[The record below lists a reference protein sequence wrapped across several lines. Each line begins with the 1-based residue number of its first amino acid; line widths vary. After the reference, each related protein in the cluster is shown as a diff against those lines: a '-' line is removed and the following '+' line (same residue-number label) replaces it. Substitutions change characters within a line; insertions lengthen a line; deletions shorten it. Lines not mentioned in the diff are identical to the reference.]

1 MKRLISMM
9 LMAVMI
15 LTMTGCSSGSGK
27 AQYADKYI
35 DLHLHLDGAITTEI
49 AKKLAD
55 IQGITLPV
63 EDDEEL
69 TKFLTVQPDC
79 TSLNDFLECF
89 AFPLSLLQTKEG
101 LSEAAHLVADNIKS
115 QGVIYAEIRFAPQLH
130 TQKGMTQEDAVNA
143 VIDGLKKSD
152 LKTNIILCFMRGDDN
167 GEANYETLELARK
180 YLVEDG
186 GVVAVDIA
194 GAEAL
199 YPTSDYGDLFA
210 KVREYNIPFTFHA
223 GEADGAGSVRLAIE
237 YGARRIGHGTR
248 SYESEEVL
256 NLIKE
261 KNVTLEMCPT
271 SNRMTHAVEDM
282 TKYPFMD
289 YLNRGIK
296 VTLNTD
302 DMGVQG
308 ISLADEF
315 RLMEKDYGLTP
326 EQEKAILNNSIDAAF
341 TTESVKEELRKM
353 I

>member
-1 MKRLISMM
+1 MKRLIAII
-9 LMAVMI
+9 LTAVM
-15 LTMTGCSSGSGK
+15 LFTMAGCNSDSTK
-27 AQYADKYI
+27 YADKYI

-55 IQGITLPV
+55 LQGITLPV
-63 EDDEEL
+63 KSDEEL
-69 TKFLTVQPDC
+69 TSLLTVQPDC

-89 AFPLSLLQTKEG
+89 PFPLSLLQTKEG
-101 LSEAAHLVADNIKS
+101 LSEAAHLIADDIKS
-115 QGVIYAEIRFAPQLH
+115 QGVIYAEFRFAPQLH
-130 TQKGMTQEDAVNA
+130 LNKGMTQEDAIQA
-143 VIDGLKKSD
+143 VIEGLKKSD
-152 LKTNIILCFMRGDDN
+152 LKSNIILCMYRGEDTK
-167 GEANYETLELARK
+167 EANYETLELARK

-199 YPTSDYGDLFA
+199 FPTSDYRDLFGKA
-210 KVREYNIPFTFHA
+210 KEYGIPFTIHA
-223 GEADGAGSVRLAIE
+223 GEADGAESVKLAIE
-237 YGARRIGHGTR
+237 YGAVRIGHGTR
-248 SYESEEVL
+248 SYESEEVMEL
-256 NLIKE
+256 LKE
-261 KNVTLEMCPT
+261 KNITLEMCPT

-282 TKYPFMD
+282 SKYPFMD

-302 DMGVQG
+302 DMGVEG
-308 ISLADEF
+308 ITLADEF

-326 EQEKAILNNSIDAAF
+326 EQEKIILNNAIDAAF